1 MALDRSRA
9 SSPDSASVSALQV
22 GAHLFARRLSAGP
35 ERLDL
40 DRLDEVVERALP
52 WIEAEDLPLELGL
65 VLLESVVLALL
76 AEQPAERR
84 SEQPAER
91 RRHLSLVPRA

>member
-9 SSPDSASVSALQV
+9 SSPDSAPISALQV

-35 ERLDL
+35 EGLDL

-65 VLLESVVLALL
+65 VLLENVVLALL

-84 SEQPAER
+84 SEEPAEQ